1 MFSKKIV
8 VFLFPLAIV
17 LASAVFAG
25 AQDATSQPATA
36 QPTPDAQQQ
45 QEEKLKLEAKATVLL
60 DQIVTEAQALKL
72 PENRIRVQIAA
83 AEMLWDRSA
92 ARARGLL
99 VDAAAILSQMMLDA
113 DRTDRNEIQTLN
125 QLRQDLVLTAG
136 HHDSELGYQ
145 LLHSTQQQPSTAD
158 NSGGRRFIPD
168 QQGNLEQNLLAT
180 IAANDPKVAYQKAS
194 ESLDKGEYPTALSR
208 VLSQLQ
214 AKDPDNFKKLSD
226 KALSRL
232 SSDNMMASREAA
244 MLSISLLGPGPR
256 PTSTSTAPTVDATA
270 ANSRTP
276 SGQVLSESAYHDL
289 MDNAITA
296 ALSATSLI
304 AGGNNARGGG
314 RVFRGAQPDQQN
326 PPDEAQ
332 VRQNNARMML
342 MSLQNLLPQVDQYL
356 PERAQAVRQKLSEL
370 GLGNNANF
378 GNQMRTAMQQ
388 GTSDSLVA
396 AANTAPPQM
405 QSRLYQQAAQKAVDE
420 GNSDRALQ
428 IANDHLD
435 ESGKKSIMQAVDFK
449 RLVTGAAPEKLS
461 EIKQKLA
468 SLPSDSDRVKYLIDL
483 STATQKDN
491 PKLALR
497 FLEDART
504 LVSKR
509 VTSYKEFEDQLKVAE
524 AFASSSDPKRS
535 FELLE
540 LGIGQLN
547 ELLSAAA
554 VLNGFEID
562 IYKEGELSL
571 RTDNDLVAMVARYGQ
586 ELAALA
592 KIDFEHA
599 RMTADRFQLT
609 EPRLK
614 AKLSI
619 VQNILGVQSS
629 LNNFRRGQN
638 NFQFMMRQVKV
649 NRSESSYCPG
659 RLNTAPRVVARGIN
673 T

>member
-1 MFSKKIV
+1 MFSKKIA
-8 VFLFPLAIV
+8 VFLFPIAMT
-17 LASAVFAG
+17 LASAMFVG
-25 AQDATSQPATA
+25 AQDATSQSATA

-83 AEMLWDRSA
+83 GDMLWDRSA

-99 VDAAAILSQMMLDA
+99 VDAGAILSQMMIDA

-136 HHDSELGYQ
+136 RHDSELGYQ
-145 LLHSTQQQPSTAD
+145 LLRSTQQQPSTAG
-158 NSGGRRFIPD
+158 NTGGGRRSIPD

-214 AKDPDNFKKLSD
+214 TKDPENFKKLSD

-232 SSDNMMASREAA
+232 SSDSIMATREAA
-244 MLSISLLGPGPR
+244 TTAMSLLMPGPR
-256 PTSTSTAPTVDATA
+256 PASTSTATSTDATS
-270 ANSRTP
+270 ANSRNN
-276 SGQVLSESAYHDL
+276 SAQAQVLSESAYHDL

-296 ALSATSLI
+296 ALSVTSL
-304 AGGNNARGGG
+304 APGGNNTRGGG
-314 RVFRGAQPDQQN
+314 ARVFRGAQPDQQN

-332 VRQNNARMML
+332 VRQNNARMIL
-342 MSLQNLLPQVDQYL
+342 LSLQTLLPQIDQYL
-356 PERAQAVRQKLSEL
+356 PERAQAVRQKLTEL
-370 GLGNNANF
+370 GLGNNANASF

-396 AANTAPPQM
+396 AASTAPPQM

-435 ESGKKSIMQAVDFK
+435 ESGKNSIMQAVDFK
-449 RLVTGAAPEKLS
+449 RMATNAAPEKLN

-468 SLPSDSDRVKYLIDL
+468 ALPSDSDRVKYLIDL

-497 FLEDART
+497 FLDDARN
-504 LVSKR
+504 LVGKR
-509 VTSYKEFEDQLKVAE
+509 ATSYKEFEDQLKVAD
-524 AFASSSDPKRS
+524 AFASLDPKRS

-540 LGIGQLN
+540 MGIGQLN

-562 IYKEGELSL
+562 IYNEGELSL

-586 ELAALA
+586 ELAVLSR
-592 KIDFEHA
+592 IDFERA
-599 RMTADRFQLT
+599 RMTADRFQLS
-609 EPRLK
+609 EPRLN

-619 VQNILGVQSS
+619 VQNVLGVQPAV
-629 LNNFRRGQN
+629 NNFRRGQN
-638 NFQFMMRQVKV
+638 NFQFVMR
-649 NRSESSYCPG
+649 
-659 RLNTAPRVVARGIN
+659 
-673 T
+673 

>member
-1 MFSKKIV
+1 MFSKKIAV
-8 VFLFPLAIV
+8 ILFPIALM
-17 LASAVFAG
+17 LASAVWVG
-25 AQDATSQPATA
+25 AQDATSQSATA

-60 DQIVTEAQALKL
+60 DQIVTEAQGLKL

-83 AEMLWDRSA
+83 GDMLWDRSA

-99 VDAAAILSQMMLDA
+99 VDAGAILSQMMLDA

-136 HHDSELGYQ
+136 RHDAELGYQ
-145 LLHSTQQQPSTAD
+145 LLHSTQQQAATTA
-158 NSGGRRFIPD
+158 NAAGGRRFVPD

-180 IAANDPKVAYQKAS
+180 IAVNDPKVAYQKAS
-194 ESLDKGEYPTALSR
+194 EALDKGEYPTALSR
-208 VLSQLQ
+208 VLAQLQ
-214 AKDPDNFKKLSD
+214 AKDPESFKKLSD
-226 KALSRL
+226 KTLSRL
-232 SSDNMMASREAA
+232 SSDSIMASREAA
-244 MLSISLLGPGPR
+244 MLSVSLLMPGPR
-256 PTSTSTAPTVDATA
+256 AADTSTSSAPSI
-270 ANSRTP
+270 NSRT
-276 SGQVLSESAYHDL
+276 SSVQILSESAYHDL

-296 ALSATSLI
+296 ALSVTSL
-304 AGGNNARGGG
+304 AASGNNNRGGG
-314 RVFRGAQPDQQN
+314 GVRVFRGAQPNQQS
-326 PPDEAQ
+326 PPDETQ
-332 VRQNNARMML
+332 VRQNNARML
-342 MSLQNLLPQVDQYL
+342 LVSLQNLLPQIDQYL
-356 PERAQAVRQKLSEL
+356 PERGQAVRQKLTEL
-370 GLGNNANF
+370 GMANNANANF

-396 AANTAPPQM
+396 AASTAPPQI

-428 IANDHLD
+428 IANEHLD
-435 ESGKKSIMQAVDFK
+435 ESGKNSIMQAVDFK
-449 RLVTGAAPEKLS
+449 RMATNAAPEKLN

-468 SLPSDSDRVKYLIDL
+468 ALPSDSDRVKYLLDL
-483 STATQKDN
+483 STAIQKDN

-497 FLEDART
+497 FLDDARN

-509 VTSYKEFEDQLKVAE
+509 VTNYQEFTDQLKVAD
-524 AFASSSDPKRS
+524 AFASQDPKRS

-540 LGIGQLN
+540 MGIGQLN

-554 VLNGFEID
+554 VLNGFEVD

-571 RTDNDLVAMVARYGQ
+571 RADNDLVTMVARYGQ

-599 RMTADRFQLT
+599 RMTADRFQLS
-609 EPRLK
+609 EPRLN

-619 VQNILGVQSS
+619 VQNVLGGQPPS
-629 LNNFRRGQN
+629 NNFRRGQN
-638 NFQFMMRQVKV
+638 NFQFVMR
-649 NRSESSYCPG
+649 
-659 RLNTAPRVVARGIN
+659 
-673 T
+673 

>member
-1 MFSKKIV
+1 MFPKKIAA
-8 VFLFPLAIV
+8 FLFPIALI

-25 AQDATSQPATA
+25 AQDATSQSATA

-45 QEEKLKLEAKATVLL
+45 QEEKLKLEAKAIVLL

-72 PENRIRVQIAA
+72 PENRLRVQIAA
-83 AEMLWDRSA
+83 GDMLWDRNS

-99 VDAAAILSQMMLDA
+99 VDAGAILSQMMLDA
-113 DRTDRNEIQTLN
+113 DRTDRNETQTMN

-136 HHDSELGYQ
+136 RHDSELGYQ
-145 LLHSTQQQPSTAD
+145 LLRSTQQQPTTPG
-158 NSGGRRFIPD
+158 NTGGGRRFVPD
-168 QQGNLEQNLLAT
+168 QQSNLEQSLLAT

-226 KALSRL
+226 KTLSRL
-232 SSDNMMASREAA
+232 SSDNIAGTREAA
-244 MLSISLLGPGPR
+244 MLAVNLLMPGPR
-256 PTSTSTAPTVDATA
+256 PASNSTATPTDATA
-270 ANSRTP
+270 INSRTA
-276 SGQVLSESAYHDL
+276 SAQVLSESAYHDL
-289 MDNAITA
+289 MDNAVTA
-296 ALSATSLI
+296 ALSVTSLT
-304 AGGNNARGGG
+304 AGSNNVRGGG
-314 RVFRGAQPDQQN
+314 GGGGARIFRGAQPDQQN

-332 VRQNNARMML
+332 VRQNNARIML
-342 MSLQNLLPQVDQYL
+342 LSLQALLPQIDQYL
-356 PERAQAVRQKLSEL
+356 PERAAAVRQKLTEL

-378 GNQMRTAMQQ
+378 GNQIRTAMQQ

-396 AANTAPPQM
+396 AASTAPPQM

-435 ESGKKSIMQAVDFK
+435 ESGKNSIMQAVDFK
-449 RLVTGAAPEKLS
+449 RMAASAAPEKLN

-468 SLPSDSDRVKYLIDL
+468 ALPSDSDRVKYLIDL
-483 STATQKDN
+483 ATATQKDN

-497 FLEDART
+497 FLDDARN
-504 LVSKR
+504 LVTRR
-509 VTSYKEFEDQLKVAE
+509 VTSYKEFEDQLKVAD
-524 AFASSSDPKRS
+524 AFASLDPKRS
-535 FELLE
+535 FEVLE

-554 VLNGFEID
+554 VLNGFEVD

-571 RTDNDLVAMVARYGQ
+571 RTDNDLVSMVARYGQ
-586 ELAALA
+586 ELAGLA
-592 KIDFEHA
+592 KIDFERA
-599 RMTADRFQLT
+599 RLTADRFQLS
-609 EPRLK
+609 EPRLN

-619 VQNILGVQSS
+619 VQSVLGAQPAV
-629 LNNFRRGQN
+629 NNVRRGQN
-638 NFQFMMRQVKV
+638 NFQFVMR
-649 NRSESSYCPG
+649 
-659 RLNTAPRVVARGIN
+659 
-673 T
+673 

>member
-1 MFSKKIV
+1 MVSKKIV
-8 VFLFPLAIV
+8 VFLFPITLM
-17 LASAVFAG
+17 LASAVLVG
-25 AQDATSQPATA
+25 AQDATSQSATA

-45 QEEKLKLEAKATVLL
+45 QEEKLKLEAKAIVLL

-83 AEMLWDRSA
+83 GDMLWDRSA

-99 VDAAAILSQMMLDA
+99 VDAGAILSQMMIDA

-136 HHDSELGYQ
+136 RHDSELGYQ
-145 LLHSTQQQPSTAD
+145 LLRSTQQQPTTAS
-158 NSGGRRFIPD
+158 NTGGRRFIPD
-168 QQGNLEQNLLAT
+168 QQSNLEQSLLAT

-214 AKDPDNFKKLSD
+214 TKDPENFKKLSD

-232 SSDNMMASREAA
+232 SSDSIMATRDAA
-244 MLSISLLGPGPR
+244 MTAMSLLMPGPR
-256 PTSTSTAPTVDATA
+256 PASTSTATSTDATS
-270 ANSRTP
+270 ANSRNN
-276 SGQVLSESAYHDL
+276 SAQVLSESAYHDL
-289 MDNAITA
+289 IDNAITA
-296 ALSATSLI
+296 ALSVTSL
-304 AGGNNARGGG
+304 APGGNNTRGGG
-314 RVFRGAQPDQQN
+314 ARVFRGAQPNQQN

-342 MSLQNLLPQVDQYL
+342 LSLQTLLPQIDQYL
-356 PERAQAVRQKLSEL
+356 PERAQAVRQKLTEL
-370 GLGNNANF
+370 GLGNTANASF
-378 GNQMRTAMQQ
+378 GNQMRTVMQQ

-396 AANTAPPQM
+396 AASTAPPQM

-435 ESGKKSIMQAVDFK
+435 ESGKNSIMQAVDFK
-449 RLVTGAAPEKLS
+449 RMATNAAPEKLN
-461 EIKQKLA
+461 EIRQKLA
-468 SLPSDSDRVKYLIDL
+468 ALPTDSDRVKYLIDL
-483 STATQKDN
+483 STAIQKDN

-497 FLEDART
+497 FLDDARN
-504 LVSKR
+504 LVGKR
-509 VTSYKEFEDQLKVAE
+509 AASYKEFEDQLKVAD
-524 AFASSSDPKRS
+524 AFASLDPKRS

-599 RMTADRFQLT
+599 RMTADRFQLS
-609 EPRLK
+609 EPRLN

-619 VQNILGVQSS
+619 VQNVLGVQPAV
-629 LNNFRRGQN
+629 NNIRRGQN
-638 NFQFMMRQVKV
+638 NFQFVMR
-649 NRSESSYCPG
+649 
-659 RLNTAPRVVARGIN
+659 
-673 T
+673 

>member
-1 MFSKKIV
+1 MVSKKIV
-8 VFLFPLAIV
+8 VFLFPITLM
-17 LASAVFAG
+17 LASAVLVG
-25 AQDATSQPATA
+25 AQDATSQSATA

-45 QEEKLKLEAKATVLL
+45 QEEKLKLEAKAIVLL

-83 AEMLWDRSA
+83 GDMLWDRSA

-99 VDAAAILSQMMLDA
+99 VDAGAILGQMMIDA

-136 HHDSELGYQ
+136 RHDSELGYQ
-145 LLHSTQQQPSTAD
+145 LLRSTQQQPTTAS
-158 NSGGRRFIPD
+158 NTGGRRFIPD
-168 QQGNLEQNLLAT
+168 QQSNLEQSLLAT

-214 AKDPDNFKKLSD
+214 TKDPENFKKLSD

-232 SSDNMMASREAA
+232 SSDSIMATRDAA
-244 MLSISLLGPGPR
+244 MTAMSLLMPGPR
-256 PTSTSTAPTVDATA
+256 PASTSTATSTDATS
-270 ANSRTP
+270 ANSRNN
-276 SGQVLSESAYHDL
+276 SAQVLSESAYHDL
-289 MDNAITA
+289 IDNAITA
-296 ALSATSLI
+296 ALSVTSL
-304 AGGNNARGGG
+304 APGGNNTRGGG
-314 RVFRGAQPDQQN
+314 ARVFRGAQPNQQN

-342 MSLQNLLPQVDQYL
+342 LSLQTLLPQIDQYL
-356 PERAQAVRQKLSEL
+356 PERAQAVRQKLTEL
-370 GLGNNANF
+370 GLGNTANASF
-378 GNQMRTAMQQ
+378 GNQMRTVMQQ

-396 AANTAPPQM
+396 AASTAPPQM

-435 ESGKKSIMQAVDFK
+435 ESGKNSIMQAVDFK
-449 RLVTGAAPEKLS
+449 RMATNAAPEKLN
-461 EIKQKLA
+461 EIRQKLA
-468 SLPSDSDRVKYLIDL
+468 ALPTDSDRVKYLIDL
-483 STATQKDN
+483 SSAIQKDN

-497 FLEDART
+497 FLDDARN
-504 LVSKR
+504 LVGKR
-509 VTSYKEFEDQLKVAE
+509 AASYKEFEDQLKVAD
-524 AFASSSDPKRS
+524 AFASLDPKRS

-599 RMTADRFQLT
+599 RMTADRFQLS
-609 EPRLK
+609 EPRLN

-619 VQNILGVQSS
+619 VQNVLGVQPAV
-629 LNNFRRGQN
+629 NNIRRGQN
-638 NFQFMMRQVKV
+638 NFQFVMR
-649 NRSESSYCPG
+649 
-659 RLNTAPRVVARGIN
+659 
-673 T
+673 